1 MSQDIAAAGG
11 SPAVAVDDAALDTPE
26 HGLFARLAAE
36 AFGTFVLVLGIVGT
50 AAFNAV
56 NGGQILPVALAG
68 GILVMGAIAA
78 VGGVSGG
85 HFNPAVTFGV
95 ALAGRLRWADLPTY
109 WIAQCVGGIA
119 AAAVIFSIIPAG
131 FGALVGAADKSE
143 VMAGT
148 ANGFGTHSPMASL
161 TASAAQQGGTPVEFS
176 MWSAVL
182 VEVVI
187 TAVFVGIILAVTSK
201 RSTVTFAP
209 VVIGLALGALL
220 IVSWPVTNGSL
231 NPARSLASAVFAG
244 GWTWGQLWVFVVAP
258 LVGGALAALFFR
270 AFAPVPVVAAPAFA
284 AGEHDVVDDGAVTA
298 AGDADTAEWDD
309 AGAEPPA
316 AQRTDADATPVEDAT
331 PADDAT
337 DGVADDADD
346 DTADDVAED
355 TTDGTTERPATTD
368 RDTTDE
374 DPKS

>member
-109 WIAQCVGGIA
+109 WIAQCVGGVA
-119 AAAVIFSIIPAG
+119 AAAVIFSIIPTD

-148 ANGFGTHSPMASL
+148 ANGFGEHSPMASL

-187 TAVFVGIILAVTSK
+187 TAVFVGIILAVTGR
-201 RSTVTFAP
+201 RSRVTFAP
-209 VVIGLALGALL
+209 VVIGLALGGLL
-220 IVSWPVTNGSL
+220 IVAWPVTNGSL

-258 LVGGALAALFFR
+258 LVGGALAALFVR
-270 AFAPVPVVAAPAFA
+270 AFAPVPAVAAPALA

-298 AGDADTAEWDD
+298 AGDTDTPEWDD
-309 AGAEPPA
+309 ADAEPDDARRAETPA
-316 AQRTDADATPVEDAT
+316 EDTT

-337 DGVADDADD
+337 EGVADDAGD